1 MTTMNS
7 LTSCLAYLAKLPS
20 AVSGAGGH
28 PSTFRAACECV
39 RFGLSDAD
47 ALTLLR
53 EWNGTHCR
61 PPWTEKELAHKLAD
75 ARRTAGGN
83 VRSFQKP
90 AHAVRVV
97 WKIER
102 KAAIRPA
109 GEPVNGNLSI
119 SESVETEP
127 RPITDVVLPHFTA
140 GGDLSV
146 PFATQLRFHYWKKR
160 ADGDGIL
167 SLKEV
172 RCFAVNLR
180 FTLSEK
186 KGECL

>member
-7 LTSCLAYLAKLPS
+7 LTSCLAYLSKLPS

-83 VRSFQKP
+83 ARTFRKP
-90 AHAVRVV
+90 AQAVRVV

-109 GEPVNGNLSI
+109 GEPVNRNLPI
-119 SESVETEP
+119 SESVEEEP
-127 RPITDVVLPHFTA
+127 RPTNKVALPHFTK

-146 PFATQLRFHYWKKR
+146 PFATPRRFHYWKKR
-160 ADGDGIL
+160 DDGDDIL
-167 SLKEV
+167 SLEEV
-172 RCFAVNLR
+172 RFFAVNASLD
-180 FTLSEK
+180 TCEK
-186 KGECL
+186 EA